1 MIILEDEYFEENL
14 LTLSELKA
22 NNAYVFVISDCI
34 EELPLDKID
43 SYIEIPS
50 LGVYTGILSILPL

>member
-1 MIILEDEYFEENL
+1 